1 MWSSVPTQVRPNQGG
16 TTLAMDSDSEDAYF
30 SEGDSEYE
38 TVPADD
44 DRSKRAQAD
53 FTVSAARLEK
63 VSLNQSHTETTPHR

>member
-1 MWSSVPTQVRPNQGG
+1 
-16 TTLAMDSDSEDAYF
+16 MDSDSEDAYF
-30 SEGDSEYE
+30 SEGD
-38 TVPADD
+38 ADD

>member
-1 MWSSVPTQVRPNQGG
+1 
-16 TTLAMDSDSEDAYF
+16 MDSDSEDAYF
-30 SEGDSEYE
+30 SEGDS
-38 TVPADD
+38 D